1 MIKKVLTFIGG
12 IVIIPLAFSCA
23 SNSEGVLLKRAMAE
37 RAVSAAKDAM
47 AEFSKCSNASKDYFD
62 ADRNFK
68 QGLGYMSNR
77 SNWETAEPHFDKAIK
92 LAEQA
97 EEEAA
102 LCVNK

>member
-1 MIKKVLTFIGG
+1 M
-12 IVIIPLAFSCA
+12 IPLVYSCA

-37 RAVSAAKDAM
+37 RAVSAAKDAN
-47 AEFSKCSNASKDYFD
+47 ADVSKCVNASKDYFD
-62 ADRNFK
+62 ADVNFK

-77 SNWETAEPHFDKAIK
+77 SNWDMAETHFDSAIRS
-92 LAEQA
+92 AEQA